1 LSILIIL
8 GTSENV
14 DFFKRIR
21 APMRKR
27 LIIFFVL
34 LLLLPAGYSAGK
46 VPRLVFEKDI
56 SMRKEQ
62 LLRYEVREQ
71 EHLYQIM
78 RSFGLTNTQIAK
90 IMPEIKKL
98 NPHIKDLSNLQP
110 GQTLTLPVLKS
121 SEKAVSEQMERW
133 KAKPVHT
140 RVRPGESVVS
150 MLRRIGKVP
159 HYLIFNEYLNL
170 FRDLNPDIDNINRLE
185 PGQDVS
191 LPVYTGDA
199 KKSRAGSGKG
209 NTTASASVASAGKK
223 EARGKK
229 EEAEKSSGNH
239 TVALKNDS
247 SEEVRESSNDTRE
260 KEQNDD
266 SPVHPLRER
275 CLSALKALGLE
286 MVPGE
291 SMFFPRQDGSWLRI
305 DLNYTPVIKDFAD
318 RKILLAEK
326 MYVQKWKKELED
338 TSIDVCPAFNWDAK
352 SVLEWI
358 GSRSTRDIRIWKHDR
373 PFFISIGEISLEFR
387 ADLIVKISGRG
398 MYIVNFVSG
407 SGSGEL
413 AQNFLR
419 SLGLKYSEFRVRD
432 SGRVEPAFSRMK
444 PSSIYVPQEDRAKAG
459 DFSRTMSSGKNTG
472 RENIRMKVLEDGE
485 HELIMS
491 FDLKTAP
498 DGRLLLSGKT
508 ANPYLFAMLNAA
520 GRDCLMLH

>member
-1 LSILIIL
+1 MHKKLVIAL
-8 GTSENV
+8 
-14 DFFKRIR
+14 
-21 APMRKR
+21 
-27 LIIFFVL
+27 VL
-34 LLLLPAGYSAGK
+34 LLLLPTGYSSGK

-62 LLRYEVREQ
+62 LLRHEVRKK

-110 GQTLTLPVLKS
+110 GQTLILPVLKS
-121 SEKAVSEQMERW
+121 SKKAVSEQMERW

-170 FRDLNPDIDNINRLE
+170 FRDLNPDVEDIDRLE

-209 NTTASASVASAGKK
+209 RGTASASPASDAEK
-223 EARGKK
+223 EEMGKK
-229 EEAEKSSGNH
+229 EEAERPSGNQ
-239 TVALKNDS
+239 TIALKNDPS
-247 SEEVRESSNDTRE
+247 KEERESSNDTRE
-260 KEQNDD
+260 KEQNGDA
-266 SPVHPLRER
+266 PVHPLRER

-291 SMFFPRQDGSWLRI
+291 SMFFPRRDGSWLRI
-305 DLNYTPVIKDFAD
+305 DLNYTPVIKDFAG

-326 MYVQKWKKELED
+326 MYVQKWKRELAD
-338 TSIDVCPAFNWDAK
+338 TDIDVCPAFNWDAK

-358 GSRSTRDIRIWKHDR
+358 GSRSSRDIRIWKHDR

-387 ADLIVKISGRG
+387 ADLIAKISGRG
-398 MYIVNFVSG
+398 LHIVNFVSG
-407 SGSGEL
+407 SGSGGL

-419 SLGLKYSEFRVRD
+419 SLGVKYFEYRVKD
-432 SGRVEPAFSRMK
+432 SGRVESAFRRME
-444 PSSIYVPQEDRAKAG
+444 PSSIHVPQKNRAQTG
-459 DFSRTMSSGKNTG
+459 DFPRAVSSGRNPGGK
-472 RENIRMKVLEDGE
+472 NIRLKVLENGE
-485 HELIMS
+485 HELGIS
-491 FDLKTAP
+491 LDLETAP
-498 DGRLLLSGKT
+498 DGRVLLSGKT
-508 ANPYLFAMLNAA
+508 ANPYLFAMLNMA
-520 GRDCLMLH
+520 GYDCLMLH